1 MNEFQILSLVL
12 LSIVLL
18 DALGDGL
25 RWIGKQMIHHAI
37 EALREAIWLA
47 MVVYF
52 TGNYT
57 LIPIYI
63 TARVALF
70 DPLINLIAGKTL
82 NYVGSNSIY
91 DRALKWFSNLKFIR
105 EQGFL
110 IWVIRALALVAF
122 IALIL
127 TR

>member
-1 MNEFQILSLVL
+1 MSEFVIVSIILLG
-12 LSIVLL
+12 IVLL
-18 DALGDGL
+18 DAIGDGL

-63 TARVALF
+63 TARIALF
-70 DPLINLIAGKTL
+70 DPLINLVAGKGL
-82 NYVGSNSIY
+82 GYVGSNSIY
-91 DRALKWFSNLKFIR
+91 DRTLKLFMSWIEEPKM
-105 EQGFL
+105 L
-110 IWVIRALALVAF
+110 IWVIRVMALIAF
-122 IALIL
+122 VVLIL